1 MNATW
6 SWFGAKLEKPSPSWV
21 FLALGFIFAAET
33 FLDFGDS
40 YPLYMVILALGGGL
54 WGAYLAFKKRAVV
67 GMSLLPVS
75 LFWLDPLMGGDL
87 FDSLN
92 VFSFLAHAAI
102 ALLFG
107 LAGYTF
113 AAWEKK

>member
-1 MNATW
+1 MNTTW
-6 SWFGAKLEKPSPSWV
+6 SWFGPKLTKPSPSWI

-33 FLDFGDS
+33 FLDFADS
-40 YPLYMVILALGGGL
+40 YPLYMVFLALGGGL
-54 WGAYLAFKKRAVV
+54 WGAYLAFKKRAIV

-75 LFWLDPLMGGDL
+75 LLWLNPLMGGDW
-87 FDSLN
+87 FSSLN
-92 VFSFLAHAAI
+92 TFSFLAHGAL